1 MSTNDTKNND
11 KSGVGVLERPAEKRE
26 FEDHDKVTVLYGWNK
41 VPPGTKQHVDK
52 VLFKD
57 GVARSVPYRIVKHWL
72 QGTRPDG
79 KNDLVCGRVKLQA
92 VLPDEVQDK
101 DKDGNVITRP
111 VDENDFAKATGV
123 KPMPIE
129 QVMAQLAGVNIEALA
144 TQFGADRLQQYIE
157 NLSKFLPPT
166 DPRLGRK

>member
-11 KSGVGVLERPAEKRE
+11 KGGTALLEKPRE

-57 GVARSVPYRIVKHWL
+57 GVARSVPYRVVRHWL

-101 DKDGNVITRP
+101 DKDGNVIMRP

-129 QVMAQLAGVNIEALA
+129 QFMSQLAGVNIEALA
-144 TQFGADRLQQYIE
+144 TQLGADRLQQLIG
-157 NLSKFLPPT
+157 NLEKYLPT
-166 DPRLGRK
+166 NSGRK